1 MGNKPLAA
9 SAVLLPPIVPLAAV
23 MKCQLGAGLTSGL
36 WVQPKVRFF
45 FQSNWGTVL
54 GSLTPPLKRVDQ
66 TPCSHYEVLSF
77 RFALSSLIQKFD
89 SGAGSVRFAW
99 LQSESDWSCAR
110 MRIRVCAVTKR
121 NINESD
127 LLTSGRCTS
136 QIEIAILA
144 IRN

>member
-36 WVQPKVRFF
+36 WVHPKVRFF

-89 SGAGSVRFAW
+89 SGAGSVRFSMASVGERW
-99 LQSESDWSCAR
+99 ELRDALL
-110 MRIRVCAVTKR
+110 VCAVTKR

-127 LLTSGRCTS
+127 FLTSGRCSS
-136 QIEIAILA
+136 QIEFAI
-144 IRN
+144 